1 MRSFFS
7 KFPFFISSGNH
18 QEPINSNVT
27 TNILENS
34 QEYENLKKNYLQGGM
49 NNDMLSYIN
58 KVALKIKFGKEV
70 FLTGLDSNKMFSP
83 QTLLLKIVK
92 EALMT
97 EIEFFN
103 FAIFIERFGI
113 NFIKQDVE
121 SNLRILAIIVK
132 VTYWTS

>member
-132 VTYWTS
+132 VTY

>member
-1 MRSFFS
+1 M
-7 KFPFFISSGNH
+7 K
-18 QEPINSNVT
+18 
-27 TNILENS
+27 
-34 QEYENLKKNYLQGGM
+34 Y
-49 NNDMLSYIN
+49 
-58 KVALKIKFGKEV
+58 

-103 FAIFIERFGI
+103 FAILIERFGI
-113 NFIKQDVE
+113 YFIKQDVE

-132 VTYWTS
+132 VI